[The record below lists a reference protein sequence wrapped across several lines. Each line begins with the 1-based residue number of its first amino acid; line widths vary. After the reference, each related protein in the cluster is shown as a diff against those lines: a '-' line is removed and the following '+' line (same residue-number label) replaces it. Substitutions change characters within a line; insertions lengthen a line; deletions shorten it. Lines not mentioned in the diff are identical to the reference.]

1 VVVVAGDAVATNLVQ
16 SLAHPGGNVTGSS
29 FFLPELTAKRLEL
42 LHEALPKVSRVGI
55 LLNPGNA
62 IHAVVSRKTDARARE
77 LGLTLQHV
85 DVRAAGDF
93 DRAFDALVKG
103 RAQGLVIV
111 DDGMLIANAG
121 RLADLAARSRLP
133 AIGFSEV
140 VGAGALMSYGVSFPA
155 LWRQA
160 ATFVDRIL
168 KGGKPSDI
176 PIEQASRFE
185 LMFNLKAA
193 KTLGVQLP
201 PAVLARADAVIQ

>member
-1 VVVVAGDAVATNLVQ
+1 
-16 SLAHPGGNVTGSS
+16 
-29 FFLPELTAKRLEL
+29 
-42 LHEALPKVSRVGI
+42 
-55 LLNPGNA
+55 
-62 IHAVVSRKTDARARE
+62 
-77 LGLTLQHV
+77 
-85 DVRAAGDF
+85 VRAAGDF

-140 VGAGALMSYGVSFPA
+140 VGAGALMSYGVRFPA

-176 PIEQASRFE
+176 PIEQAFRFE